1 MNFPVLFLM
10 FSGAI
15 KGDMTAGASLVGCT
29 TTHCTNKLV
38 TILNIHVGISLKS
51 DYRNKKTRFSPILY
65 PGSLTFIAFSVFRVY
80 SFLQDIN
87 NSKQMISL
95 IIISTNVGKRGSKPG
110 WDYVPMS

>member
-29 TTHCTNKLV
+29 TTHCTNELV
-38 TILNIHVGISLKS
+38 TILNIHVVISLKS

-95 IIISTNVGKRGSKPG
+95 IIFSTNVGKRGSKPG